1 MDSQSNQSV
10 YFSFRTNN
18 SLADALSD
26 INPGD
31 KYTVKVELMCLSKD
45 DAGISSDVVPGTIVP
60 DGFELE
66 DNPSGGEVQKT
77 PAPEPPG
84 SLAQTPIQVLSIL
97 RKKGKNNQ

>member
-1 MDSQSNQSV
+1 MDQSSNQSA
-10 YFSFRTNN
+10 FLDFRTNN

-26 INPGD
+26 VNPGD
-31 KYTVKVELMCLSKD
+31 TFKVELELQCLDKTDTGMSCN
-45 DAGISSDVVPGTIVP
+45 IVPGTIVP
-60 DGFELE
+60 EGFQLE

-97 RKKGKNNQ
+97 RKKGKQSQ